1 MIFNKKILV
10 VGAHFDDIEMGC
22 GGTIA
27 KLSKKNEITA
37 IVVCDSEIRSEKKIL
52 RSKGIAKKEG
62 FEALKILGVKK
73 IITLS
78 IKTNEIE
85 KKRDLIY
92 SRLAKINDINNFDY
106 IFSHWFGDA
115 HRDHRELSKICLSIF
130 RKIDNFLM
138 YESNYYFGEKKMT
151 KNFFF
156 DISDVSNTKIAAIKH
171 HKSEMIRNNNKWLKY
186 FQNDF
191 NSNGLMFDKKA
202 CEGFYLLKYL
212 QN

>member
-1 MIFNKKILV
+1 
-10 VGAHFDDIEMGC
+10 
-22 GGTIA
+22 
-27 KLSKKNEITA
+27 
-37 IVVCDSEIRSEKKIL
+37 
-52 RSKGIAKKEG
+52 
-62 FEALKILGVKK
+62 
-73 IITLS
+73 
-78 IKTNEIE
+78 
-85 KKRDLIY
+85 
-92 SRLAKINDINNFDY
+92 
-106 IFSHWFGDA
+106 
-115 HRDHRELSKICLSIF
+115 
-130 RKIDNFLM
+130 
-138 YESNYYFGEKKMT
+138 MT